1 MCMCVCVY
9 VCVFFLLQSALVLI
23 VVFIAALV
31 IVFVSIAAVA
41 RVASLITTFT
51 HTHTHARG
59 DAHMRFVSFALSLPV
74 CARVRVCV
82 CVYMLSFA
90 GRLTVWFHTFVV
102 VLTFAC
108 FYTHCVLHV
117 YPYKRRRRR
126 QCALRCALRSHLLF
140 VWHLFWESRVRESVL
155 CLCRSLSL
163 TRSHL
168 PYFVIR
174 FHFVF
179 IHIRLARC
187 FTHYASR
194 HFSGSTSSRGLLLP
208 PGCSRR
214 CCCCAA
220 VNLRSCLRSFF
231 FLFLLIFFC
240 ACLVFLHRLAPA
252 RYYVYA
258 ATVIVM
264 SSRASYV

>member
-1 MCMCVCVY
+1 MC
-9 VCVFFLLQSALVLI
+9 FL
-23 VVFIAALV
+23 F
-31 IVFVSIAAVA
+31 
-41 RVASLITTFT
+41 TTVGLSSYCCFYRCSCYCFCEHCCCCMRSFPYHNIHT
-51 HTHTHARG
+51 HTHTCTWGRAHALCLIC
-59 DAHMRFVSFALSLPV
+59 SLSACL
-74 CARVRVCV
+74 CSCTRV

-90 GRLTVWFHTFVV
+90 GRLTVWFHAFVV

-231 FLFLLIFFC
+231 FCSCLFFFVHVSYFC
-240 ACLVFLHRLAPA
+240 IVWPR
-252 RYYVYA
+252 R
-258 ATVIVM
+258 ATTFM
-264 SSRASYV
+264 QRPLS